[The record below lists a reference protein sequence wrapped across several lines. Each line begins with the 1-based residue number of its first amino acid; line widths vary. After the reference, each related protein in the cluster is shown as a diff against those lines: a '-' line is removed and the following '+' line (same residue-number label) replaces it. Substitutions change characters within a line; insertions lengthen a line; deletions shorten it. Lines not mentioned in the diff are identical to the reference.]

1 MLITSVNN
9 THIKEINKLKEKK
22 YRDSTNTFIIEG
34 EHLVIEA
41 YRAGLIKEL
50 IILENEKFTLDV
62 PTIYVSK
69 EVMKKLSSMESAPKI
84 MAIVYKKKEEEVGN
98 RVLVLEDIQDP
109 GNLGTIIRSSLAFGV
124 DTLVLS
130 PKTVDLYNPK
140 VIRATKGMLFH
151 LNIIVREIVPFISSL
166 KKDNYK
172 IYGTK
177 VEKGEDIRKLNIS
190 SKFALVMGNE
200 GQGMSN
206 EVSSLCDNYL
216 YIKMDNRVE
225 SLNVAV
231 ASSILLYE
239 VFNKNEFNKD
249 R

>member
-22 YRDSTNTFIIEG
+22 YRDSTNTFIVEG
-34 EHLVIEA
+34 EHLVVEA
-41 YRAGLIKEL
+41 YKAGLIKEL
-50 IILENEKFTLDV
+50 IVLENEKFKLDV

-69 EVMKKLSSMESAPKI
+69 EVIKKLSSMESAPTV
-84 MAIVYKKKEEEVGN
+84 MAVVYKKKEEEVGS
-98 RVLVLEDIQDP
+98 RILVLEDIQDP

-140 VIRATKGMLFH
+140 VIRSTKGMLFH
-151 LNIIVREIVPFISSL
+151 LNIVVREIVPFISNL

-177 VEKGEDIRKLNIS
+177 VEGGEDIRNTDIS

-200 GQGMSN
+200 GQGMSG
-206 EVSSLCDNYL
+206 EVSLLCDNYL

-239 VFNKNEFNKD
+239 VFNKNGFNND